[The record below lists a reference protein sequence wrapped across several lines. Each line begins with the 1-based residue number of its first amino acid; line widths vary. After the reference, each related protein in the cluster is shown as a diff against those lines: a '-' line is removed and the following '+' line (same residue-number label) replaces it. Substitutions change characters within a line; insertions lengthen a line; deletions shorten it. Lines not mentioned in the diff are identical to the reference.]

1 MKKFRSLEELVK
13 TFQAESQEEWIYT
26 NMEQWNNSSK
36 SNEFYII
43 TEDEIDELAD
53 DEVYES
59 ASGAFLPKEL
69 EDQNLYPWILTSTL
83 EGILLNLNGGK
94 NAPLEKIRGAINF
107 YREND
112 AFLSA

>member
-26 NMEQWNNSSK
+26 NMEKWNNSSQ

-43 TEDEIDELAD
+43 TEEEIDELAD

-59 ASGAFLPKEL
+59 ESGAFLPKGL
-69 EDQNLYPWILTSTL
+69 EDQDLYPWLLTSTL
-83 EGILLNLNGGK
+83 EGILLNLSGGK
-94 NAPLEKIRGAINF
+94 NAPLEKIRGAIKF

-112 AFLSA
+112 TFFSA

>member
-26 NMEQWNNSSK
+26 NMEKWNNSSQ

-43 TEDEIDELAD
+43 TEEEIDELAD

-59 ASGAFLPKEL
+59 ENGAFLPKGL
-69 EDQNLYPWILTSTL
+69 EDQDLYPWLLTSTL
-83 EGILLNLNGGK
+83 EGILLNLSGGK

-112 AFLSA
+112 TFLSV